1 MCVPSERWTEGALTG
16 PSVTVTMSRSLLP
29 SAPGDTAAPAG
40 SVERVELS
48 EVVEVVSV
56 LEGDEVVVVIDGVK
70 APERSA
76 AAR

>member
-1 MCVPSERWTEGALTG
+1 
-16 PSVTVTMSRSLLP
+16 MSRSLLP
-29 SAPGDTAAPAG
+29 SAAGDTAAPAG